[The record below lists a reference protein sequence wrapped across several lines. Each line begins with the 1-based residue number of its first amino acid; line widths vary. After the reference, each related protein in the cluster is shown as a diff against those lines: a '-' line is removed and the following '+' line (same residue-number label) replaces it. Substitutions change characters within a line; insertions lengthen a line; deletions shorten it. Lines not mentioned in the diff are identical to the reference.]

1 MDTSRI
7 DSMVSTSI
15 KKVNLSE
22 LKPHPDN
29 PRKISRE
36 NMDRLVKSLQEFPE
50 MLEIKEIVVD
60 ETMTIIGGNMRYA
73 ALKKMGR
80 EQCKAKIVTGLTED
94 QKREYIIK
102 DNIALGEWEKTII
115 AKKYSD
121 LDLKTWGIDLLGASM
136 GKEELTAAILTE
148 KERKEATKTADEI
161 SKALSEK
168 IKTIT
173 AEDPKRI
180 NSAICIVVQNG
191 QGNDIMVLADPNAKD
206 IIAELKRYADAGE
219 HSPLECLMRALT

>member
-1 MDTSRI
+1 
-7 DSMVSTSI
+7 MVNTII
-15 KKVNLSE
+15 KTVKLSE

-80 EQCKAKIVTGLTED
+80 EQCKTKIVTGLTED

-121 LDLKTWGIDLLGASM
+121 LDLKTWGIDLLGTSM

-148 KERKEATKTADEI
+148 KERKEAAKTADEI

-180 NSAICIVVQNG
+180 NSAICIVVRNG
-191 QGNDIMVLADPNAKD
+191 RGNDFMVLADPNAKD

>member
-1 MDTSRI
+1 
-7 DSMVSTSI
+7 MVNTII

-73 ALKKMGR
+73 ALKKMGN

-136 GKEELTAAILTE
+136 GKEELRAAILTE
-148 KERKEATKTADEI
+148 KERKEAAKTADEI

-191 QGNDIMVLADPNAKD
+191 RGNDVMVLADPNAKD

-219 HSPLECLMRALT
+219 HSPLECLMRR

>member
-1 MDTSRI
+1 
-7 DSMVSTSI
+7 MVSTNI

-148 KERKEATKTADEI
+148 KERKEAGKTADEI

-191 QGNDIMVLADPNAKD
+191 RGNDIMVLADPNAKD

>member
-1 MDTSRI
+1 
-7 DSMVSTSI
+7 MVSTSI

-102 DNIALGEWEKTII
+102 DNIALG
-115 AKKYSD
+115 
-121 LDLKTWGIDLLGASM
+121 
-136 GKEELTAAILTE
+136 
-148 KERKEATKTADEI
+148 
-161 SKALSEK
+161 
-168 IKTIT
+168 
-173 AEDPKRI
+173 
-180 NSAICIVVQNG
+180 
-191 QGNDIMVLADPNAKD
+191 
-206 IIAELKRYADAGE
+206 
-219 HSPLECLMRALT
+219 

>member
-1 MDTSRI
+1 
-7 DSMVSTSI
+7 MVNTII
-15 KKVNLSE
+15 KKVKLSE

-102 DNIALGEWEKTII
+102 DNIALGEWEKTFI

-136 GKEELTAAILTE
+136 GKEELKAAILTE
-148 KERKEATKTADEI
+148 KERKETAKTADEI

-180 NSAICIVVQNG
+180 NSAICIVVRNG
-191 QGNDIMVLADPNAKD
+191 RGNDFMVLADPNAKD

>member
-1 MDTSRI
+1 
-7 DSMVSTSI
+7 MVSTNI

-148 KERKEATKTADEI
+148 KERKEAGKTADEI

>member
-1 MDTSRI
+1 
-7 DSMVSTSI
+7 MVSTNI

-136 GKEELTAAILTE
+136 GKEELRAAILTE

-191 QGNDIMVLADPNAKD
+191 RGNDVMVLADPNAKD

>member
-1 MDTSRI
+1 
-7 DSMVSTSI
+7 MVNTII
-15 KKVNLSE
+15 KKVKLSE

-180 NSAICIVVQNG
+180 NSAICIVVRNG
-191 QGNDIMVLADPNAKD
+191 RGNDFMVLADPNAKD

>member
-1 MDTSRI
+1 
-7 DSMVSTSI
+7 MVNTII

-73 ALKKMGR
+73 ALKKMGK

-94 QKREYIIK
+94 QKREYIVK

-148 KERKEATKTADEI
+148 KERKEAAKTADEI

-180 NSAICIVVQNG
+180 NSAICIVVRNG
-191 QGNDIMVLADPNAKD
+191 RGNDFMVLADPNAKD

>member
-1 MDTSRI
+1 
-7 DSMVSTSI
+7 MVSTSI

-136 GKEELTAAILTE
+136 GKEELRAAILTE

-168 IKTIT
+168 IKAIT

-180 NSAICIVVQNG
+180 NSAICIVVRNG
-191 QGNDIMVLADPNAKD
+191 RGNDFMVLADPNAKD

>member
-1 MDTSRI
+1 
-7 DSMVSTSI
+7 MVSTSI

-80 EQCKAKIVTGLTED
+80 EQCKTKIVTGLTED

-148 KERKEATKTADEI
+148 KERKEAAKTADEI

-191 QGNDIMVLADPNAKD
+191 RGNDIMVLADPNAKD

>member
-1 MDTSRI
+1 
-7 DSMVSTSI
+7 MVNTII

-80 EQCKAKIVTGLTED
+80 EQCKTKIVTGLTED

-148 KERKEATKTADEI
+148 KERKEAAKTVDEI

-191 QGNDIMVLADPNAKD
+191 RGNDVMVLADPNAKD

>member
-1 MDTSRI
+1 
-7 DSMVSTSI
+7 MVNTII
-15 KKVNLSE
+15 KTVKLSE

-80 EQCKAKIVTGLTED
+80 EQCKTKIVTGLTED

-148 KERKEATKTADEI
+148 KERKEAAKTADEI

-191 QGNDIMVLADPNAKD
+191 RGNDIMVLADPNAKD

>member
-1 MDTSRI
+1 
-7 DSMVSTSI
+7 MVSTSI

-148 KERKEATKTADEI
+148 KERKQAAKTAEEV

-191 QGNDIMVLADPNAKD
+191 RGNDVMVLADPNAKD

>member
-1 MDTSRI
+1 
-7 DSMVSTSI
+7 MVNTII
-15 KKVNLSE
+15 KTVKLSE

-136 GKEELTAAILTE
+136 GKEELRAAILTE

-191 QGNDIMVLADPNAKD
+191 RGNDVMVLADPNAKD

>member
-1 MDTSRI
+1 
-7 DSMVSTSI
+7 MVNTII

-191 QGNDIMVLADPNAKD
+191 RGNDVMVLADPNAKD

>member
-1 MDTSRI
+1 
-7 DSMVSTSI
+7 MVNTII

-148 KERKEATKTADEI
+148 KERKEAAKTADEI

-191 QGNDIMVLADPNAKD
+191 RGNDVMVLADPNAKD

-219 HSPLECLMRALT
+219 HSPLECLMRR

>member
-1 MDTSRI
+1 
-7 DSMVSTSI
+7 MVSTSI

-168 IKTIT
+168 IKAIT

-191 QGNDIMVLADPNAKD
+191 RGNDVMVLADPNAKD

>member
-1 MDTSRI
+1 
-7 DSMVSTSI
+7 MVNTII
-15 KKVNLSE
+15 KKVKLSE

-80 EQCKAKIVTGLTED
+80 EQCKAKIVIGLTED

-148 KERKEATKTADEI
+148 KERKEAAKTADEI

-191 QGNDIMVLADPNAKD
+191 RGNDVMVLADPNAKD

-219 HSPLECLMRALT
+219 HSPLECLMRR

>member
-1 MDTSRI
+1 
-7 DSMVSTSI
+7 MVNTII

-148 KERKEATKTADEI
+148 KERKEAGKTADEI

>member
-1 MDTSRI
+1 
-7 DSMVSTSI
+7 MVSTSI

-136 GKEELTAAILTE
+136 DKEELTAAILTE

-191 QGNDIMVLADPNAKD
+191 RGNDIMVLADPNAKD

>member
-1 MDTSRI
+1 
-7 DSMVSTSI
+7 MVNTII

-73 ALKKMGR
+73 ALKKMGK

-94 QKREYIIK
+94 QKREYIVK

-168 IKTIT
+168 IKAIT

-180 NSAICIVVQNG
+180 NSAICIVVRNG
-191 QGNDIMVLADPNAKD
+191 RGNDFMVLADPNAKD

>member
-1 MDTSRI
+1 
-7 DSMVSTSI
+7 MVSTSI

-73 ALKKMGR
+73 ALKKMCR
-80 EQCKAKIVTGLTED
+80 EQCKTKIVTGLTED

-168 IKTIT
+168 IKAIT

-180 NSAICIVVQNG
+180 NSAICIVVRNG
-191 QGNDIMVLADPNAKD
+191 RGNDFMVLADPNAKD

>member
-1 MDTSRI
+1 
-7 DSMVSTSI
+7 MVSTSI

-136 GKEELTAAILTE
+136 DKEELTAAILTE

-180 NSAICIVVQNG
+180 NSAICIVVRNG
-191 QGNDIMVLADPNAKD
+191 RGNDFMVLADPNAKD

>member
-1 MDTSRI
+1 
-7 DSMVSTSI
+7 MVSTII

-121 LDLKTWGIDLLGASM
+121 LDLKTWGIDLLGTSM

-148 KERKEATKTADEI
+148 KERKEAAKTADEI

-191 QGNDIMVLADPNAKD
+191 RGNDVMVLADPNAKD

>member
-1 MDTSRI
+1 
-7 DSMVSTSI
+7 MVNTII
-15 KKVNLSE
+15 KTVKLSE

-80 EQCKAKIVTGLTED
+80 EQCKTKIVTGLTED

-121 LDLKTWGIDLLGASM
+121 LDLKTWGIDLLGTSM

-148 KERKEATKTADEI
+148 KERKEAAKTADEI

-191 QGNDIMVLADPNAKD
+191 RGNDIMVLADPNAKD

>member
-1 MDTSRI
+1 
-7 DSMVSTSI
+7 MVNTII

-168 IKTIT
+168 IKAIT

-180 NSAICIVVQNG
+180 NSAICIVVRNG
-191 QGNDIMVLADPNAKD
+191 RGNDFMVLADPNAKD

>member
-1 MDTSRI
+1 
-7 DSMVSTSI
+7 MVSTII

-60 ETMTIIGGNMRYA
+60 ENMTIIGGNMRYA
-73 ALKKMGR
+73 ALMKMGR

-121 LDLKTWGIDLLGASM
+121 LDLKTWGIDLLGASI
-136 GKEELTAAILTE
+136 GKEELKTAILRE

-168 IKTIT
+168 IKTII

-180 NSAICIVVQNG
+180 NSAICIVIQNG
-191 QGNDIMVLADPNAKD
+191 RGNDVMVMADPNAKD

-219 HSPLECLMRALT
+219 HSPLECLMRALI

>member
-1 MDTSRI
+1 
-7 DSMVSTSI
+7 MVSTNI

-94 QKREYIIK
+94 QKREYIVK

>member
-1 MDTSRI
+1 
-7 DSMVSTSI
+7 MVNTII
-15 KKVNLSE
+15 KTVKLSE

-73 ALKKMGR
+73 ALKKMGK

-94 QKREYIIK
+94 QKREYIVK

-168 IKTIT
+168 IKAIT

-180 NSAICIVVQNG
+180 NSAICIVVRNG
-191 QGNDIMVLADPNAKD
+191 RGNDFMVLADPNAKD

>member
-1 MDTSRI
+1 
-7 DSMVSTSI
+7 MVSTSI

-148 KERKEATKTADEI
+148 KERKEAAKTVDEI

-180 NSAICIVVQNG
+180 NSAICIVVQKG
-191 QGNDIMVLADPNAKD
+191 RGNDVMVLADPNAKD

>member
-1 MDTSRI
+1 
-7 DSMVSTSI
+7 MVSTSI

-136 GKEELTAAILTE
+136 GKEELKAAILTE

-168 IKTIT
+168 IKAIT

-180 NSAICIVVQNG
+180 NSAICIVVRNG
-191 QGNDIMVLADPNAKD
+191 RGNDFMVLADPNAKD

>member
-1 MDTSRI
+1 
-7 DSMVSTSI
+7 MVNTII
-15 KKVNLSE
+15 KTVKLSE

-136 GKEELTAAILTE
+136 GKEELRAAILTE
-148 KERKEATKTADEI
+148 KERKEAAKTVDEI

-173 AEDPKRI
+173 TQDPKRI
-180 NSAICIVVQNG
+180 NSAICIVVQKG
-191 QGNDIMVLADPNAKD
+191 RGNDVMVLADPNAKD

>member
-1 MDTSRI
+1 
-7 DSMVSTSI
+7 MVSTSI

-148 KERKEATKTADEI
+148 KERKEAAKTVDEI

-191 QGNDIMVLADPNAKD
+191 RGNDVMVLADPNAKD

>member
-1 MDTSRI
+1 
-7 DSMVSTSI
+7 MVSTSI

-191 QGNDIMVLADPNAKD
+191 RGNDVMVLADPNAKD

>member
-1 MDTSRI
+1 
-7 DSMVSTSI
+7 MVNTII
-15 KKVNLSE
+15 KTVKLSE

-94 QKREYIIK
+94 QKREYIVK

-191 QGNDIMVLADPNAKD
+191 RGNDFMVLADPNAKD

>member
-1 MDTSRI
+1 
-7 DSMVSTSI
+7 MVSTSI

-168 IKTIT
+168 IKAIT

-180 NSAICIVVQNG
+180 NSAICIVVRNG
-191 QGNDIMVLADPNAKD
+191 RGNDFMVLADPNAKD

>member
-1 MDTSRI
+1 
-7 DSMVSTSI
+7 MVNTII
-15 KKVNLSE
+15 KTVKLSE

-148 KERKEATKTADEI
+148 KERKEAGKTADEI

-191 QGNDIMVLADPNAKD
+191 RGNDVMVLADPNAKD